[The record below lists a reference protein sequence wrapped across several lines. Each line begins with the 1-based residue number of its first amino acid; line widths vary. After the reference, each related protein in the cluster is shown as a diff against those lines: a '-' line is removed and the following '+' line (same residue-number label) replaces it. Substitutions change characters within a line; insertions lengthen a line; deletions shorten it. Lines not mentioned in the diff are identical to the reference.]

1 MGGNIPGEK
10 FLGSNFPGGGVFRG
24 EILMGGNFSGGNSSG
39 EIFLEPFS
47 SYNVSVFIFKRL
59 STKIIRLSTKGI

>member
-24 EILMGGNFSGGNSSG
+24 ESLMGGNFSGGNSSG
-39 EIFLEPFS
+39 EIFL
-47 SYNVSVFIFKRL
+47 
-59 STKIIRLSTKGI
+59 